1 MTKRTRADLEAA
13 LGRAQAAL
21 VRLHENHFHV
31 DLDGEEP
38 EESCITCAIVADGLG
53 E

>member
-1 MTKRTRADLEAA
+1 MA
-13 LGRAQAAL
+13 LIRAQVAL

-38 EESCITCAIVADGLG
+38 EESCITCAIVTEGLR